1 MMESKLKIAGAALP
15 FPESDFEDCLAKV
28 KRDKPRSI
36 RLRPVMIALV
46 IAVILCGCSAMVTES
61 RKSGQIV
68 RQTERWSAA
77 EAKAEAYG
85 ITLTETMGDFTF
97 DRMMICNMVPLD
109 LPWIWGFVYPGY
121 DVNNITYE
129 NPDADSTCFM
139 AFGHIDD
146 EFLGQTFGYENREI
160 WGADSDYEVVKYG
173 DLLIHTGKME
183 DRYTG
188 ATWLD
193 YEKDLCFR
201 ILITGEEDPLP
212 LAMTIIDAS
221 Q

>member
-1 MMESKLKIAGAALP
+1 MEMKLNDAAAALP
-15 FPESDFEDCLAKV
+15 FPRSDFDDCLARV
-28 KRDKPRSI
+28 KQEEPRPI
-36 RLRPVMIALV
+36 RLRPALVALV
-46 IAVILCGCSAMVTES
+46 IAIILCGCSVAVTES

-77 EAKAEAYG
+77 EAKAASYG

-97 DRMMICNMVPLD
+97 NRMMICNMVPLD

-129 NPDADSTCFM
+129 NPDSDSTCYM

-146 EFLGQTFGYENREI
+146 EFLGKTFGYESREV
-160 WGADSDYEVVKYG
+160 WGADSDYETVEYG
-173 DLLIHTGKME
+173 DLLIHTGNME
-183 DRYTG
+183 GRYSG

-193 YEKDLCFR
+193 YEKNLCFR
-201 ILITGEEDPLP
+201 ILIAGEEDPLP
-212 LAMTIIDAS
+212 LAMEIIDLS
-221 Q
+221 E